1 MSGRSLRGRL
11 TFLHGSAIGLSML
24 LFAASAVWVTGHVLA
39 LEETRELEQTS
50 RRIGA
55 DIEED
60 LSRGGD
66 LPAVV
71 HDALEEEAASEI
83 RVDVYDSRGDLIG
96 TTGAARPRSTA
107 PGIAPGTGSSTATAA
122 RGTGASTATPARGT
136 DQGPRNHA
144 RFVSTRGFSVDA
156 SVPVAGRRRS
166 MAALVRALALT
177 GVPLLVLVIL
187 AERIITTRA
196 LRPLE
201 DVTRRADSAS
211 AEAGVRSLGEPVGI
225 DEVDRLTA
233 AFNRLLTGLDDARM
247 LERRFAADASHELR
261 TPLTVLLGEL
271 ELAGSSV
278 PPGTAAA
285 ESIASAGAQARRM
298 NDLVDALLLLRRL
311 NEEGT
316 LPAGE
321 FETVNLAD
329 VARDV
334 CRAELAA
341 RPDRAGDLRLSAP
354 DEIHVFGHPSL
365 LASAMTNLVDNALK
379 FTRRG
384 DAVDVTLEA
393 VDGEVRA
400 VVTDAGGGV
409 PAAEVDRLFDPFFRG
424 SEARAKTQGF
434 GLGLPLLRQVA
445 RAHGGDVTYRP
456 AASGGACFV
465 LRLPSWANPPRT
477 APLPEVHR

>member
-1 MSGRSLRGRL
+1 MRGRSLRGRL

-24 LFAASAVWVTGHVLA
+24 IFAASAVWVTGHVLE

-55 DIEED
+55 DVEED
-60 LSRGGD
+60 LSRGGE
-66 LPAVV
+66 LPEVV
-71 HDALEEEAASEI
+71 RDALQEEPVTEI
-83 RVDVYDSRGDLIG
+83 RIDVHDSRGILLG
-96 TTGAARPRSTA
+96 TTGSMRPRPTPSA
-107 PGIAPGTGSSTATAA
+107 NSPE
-122 RGTGASTATPARGT
+122 TGASTTTATRGT
-136 DQGPRNHA
+136 EESPRHHE
-144 RFVSTRGFSVDA
+144 RFVSTRGFTVDA
-156 SVPVAGRRRS
+156 SIPVASRRRS
-166 MAALVRALALT
+166 MTALIRALALT

-187 AERIITTRA
+187 AERVITTRA

-271 ELAGSSV
+271 ELAGSAV

-298 NDLVDALLLLRRL
+298 NNLVDALLLLRRL

-316 LPAGE
+316 RPAGE

-354 DEIHVFGHPSL
+354 DEIHVLGHPSL

-379 FTRRG
+379 FTQGG

-400 VVTDAGGGV
+400 VVTDHGRGV
-409 PAAEVDRLFDPFFRG
+409 PPAEVGRLFDPFFRG

-456 AASGGACFV
+456 APSGGARFI

-477 APLPEVHR
+477 APLPEVRR

>member
-66 LPAVV
+66 LPGVV

-96 TTGAARPRSTA
+96 TTGAARPRATA
-107 PGIAPGTGSSTATAA
+107 PGPAPPRRSRPGA
-122 RGTGASTATPARGT
+122 GASTTTATHGT
-136 DQGPRNHA
+136 DEGPRHHA

-166 MAALVRALALT
+166 MAALIRALALT

-187 AERIITTRA
+187 AERFITTRA

-316 LPAGE
+316 RPAGE

-384 DAVDVTLEA
+384 DAVEVTLEA
-393 VDGEVRA
+393 VDDEVRA
-400 VVTDAGGGV
+400 VVSDAGGGV
-409 PAAEVDRLFDPFFRG
+409 PPADVARLFDPFFRG
-424 SEARAKTQGF
+424 SEARATTQGF

-456 AASGGACFV
+456 ASSGGACFV
-465 LRLPSWANPPRT
+465 LRLPSWAHPPRT
-477 APLPEVHR
+477 APEPEVRR

>member
-1 MSGRSLRGRL
+1 
-11 TFLHGSAIGLSML
+11 
-24 LFAASAVWVTGHVLA
+24 
-39 LEETRELEQTS
+39 
-50 RRIGA
+50 
-55 DIEED
+55 
-60 LSRGGD
+60 
-66 LPAVV
+66 
-71 HDALEEEAASEI
+71 
-83 RVDVYDSRGDLIG
+83 
-96 TTGAARPRSTA
+96 
-107 PGIAPGTGSSTATAA
+107 
-122 RGTGASTATPARGT
+122 
-136 DQGPRNHA
+136 
-144 RFVSTRGFSVDA
+144 
-156 SVPVAGRRRS
+156 
-166 MAALVRALALT
+166 MAALIRALALT

-187 AERIITTRA
+187 AERVITTRA

-316 LPAGE
+316 RPAGE

-354 DEIHVFGHPSL
+354 DEIHVLGHPSL

-379 FTRRG
+379 FTRGG
-384 DAVDVTLEA
+384 DAVEVTLEA

-400 VVTDAGGGV
+400 VVTDARARRAARGGGPALRSV
-409 PAAEVDRLFDPFFRG
+409 LPRLRGPGQDPGLRTGPSPPPPGGASPRRRRDLPARLLRRRLFRASASVLGEPAADG
-424 SEARAKTQGF
+424 SPTRSPPVASVPPVKLRF
-434 GLGLPLLRQVA
+434 GLG
-445 RAHGGDVTYRP
+445 
-456 AASGGACFV
+456 C
-465 LRLPSWANPPRT
+465 
-477 APLPEVHR
+477 

>member
-96 TTGAARPRSTA
+96 TTGAARPRATA
-107 PGIAPGTGSSTATAA
+107 P
-122 RGTGASTATPARGT
+122 GTGASTTITTHGAGASTTTATHGT
-136 DQGPRNHA
+136 DKGPRHRA

-424 SEARAKTQGF
+424 SEARATTQGF